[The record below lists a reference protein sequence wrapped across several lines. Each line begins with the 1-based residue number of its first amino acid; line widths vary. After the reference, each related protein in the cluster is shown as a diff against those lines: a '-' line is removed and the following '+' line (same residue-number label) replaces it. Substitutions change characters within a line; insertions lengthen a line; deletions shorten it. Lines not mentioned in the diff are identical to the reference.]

1 VPSTW
6 RVGPQSLDH
15 GHPSYVTVDIP
26 PTLKA
31 LRPLVP
37 AHISA
42 KRTASGLEISWI
54 RQTRSGGD
62 AWELQDVPLGE
73 ATEAYTLQVMNGANM
88 LRSWSTTVPQQV
100 YIDSDITTD
109 FGSQPTTLSL
119 RVAQFSAATGP
130 GPFLE
135 RTLNV

>member
-1 VPSTW
+1 V
-6 RVGPQSLDH
+6 Q
-15 GHPSYVTVDIP
+15 

-37 AHISA
+37 AHTFA
-42 KRTASGLEISWI
+42 KRTAGGIAISWI

-73 ATEAYTLQVMNGANM
+73 ANEVYSLQVMNGANVM
-88 LRSWSTTVPQQV
+88 RSWSTVEPEQI
-100 YIDSDITTD
+100 YSDSDITSD
-109 FGSQPTTLSL
+109 FGMQPSTLTL
-119 RVAQFSAATGP
+119 RVAQLSAATGP